1 MSAPSGNVSV
11 KGSGF
16 IISPDFL
23 LYSYLSYRSVIFILL
38 LISRWEAVE
47 ISAASANGFVPLAY
61 FFSLDSALRSSIDQ
75 TD

>member
-16 IISPDFL
+16 ILSPDFL

-38 LISRWEAVE
+38 LISRWEATAL
-47 ISAASANGFVPLAY
+47 SAASADCFVPLAC
-61 FFSLDSALRSSIDQ
+61 FFFLDSALRSSIDQ